1 MTDNE
6 AGLQKAFGRA
16 VRSVRDDMQLTQE
29 QFGGRAGLHRN
40 YVGAVERG
48 EINATLKVIN
58 KFARGAAVEPSL
70 LFQIAEEIQRTG
82 QVPARKLSASASHQ
96 APPVDE

>member
-16 VRSVRDDMQLTQE
+16 VRSVRDDLQLTQ
-29 QFGGRAGLHRN
+29 QKFGGRAGLHRN

-48 EINATLKVIN
+48 EINPTLKIIG
-58 KFARGAAVEPSL
+58 KCARGAAVEPSL

-82 QVPARKLSASASHQ
+82 QVPARKLSASRNHEALP
-96 APPVDE
+96 AGE